1 MIFIKVLAFIAFVAS
16 VVWFCVDPDYEPG
29 IASVTSLSA
38 LIGLWIAQRRSHR
51 QPGQVQTVGPG
62 GIAVQGGGDVTVGN
76 ITSGGAKD
84 AE

>member
-1 MIFIKVLAFIAFVAS
+1 MFTKVLAFIAFVAS
-16 VVWFCVDPDYEPG
+16 LVWFCVDPDYEAG

-38 LIGLWIAQRRSHR
+38 LIGLWIAQRRPQS
-51 QPGQVQTVGPG
+51 QPGQVQSVGPG
-62 GIAVQGGGDVTVGN
+62 GIAVQGGGEVNIGN